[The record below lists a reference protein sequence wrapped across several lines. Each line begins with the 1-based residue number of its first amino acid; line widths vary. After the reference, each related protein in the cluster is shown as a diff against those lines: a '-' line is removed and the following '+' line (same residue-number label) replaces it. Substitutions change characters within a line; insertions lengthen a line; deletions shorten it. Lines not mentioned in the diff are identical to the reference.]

1 MIGARFPRLRVRPI
15 PAAHWRVTGVAIGF
29 GLLLAAAIQTAS
41 ARFEILVDGQTSR
54 CLEDTRALVLDRR
67 RHDLAR
73 GAIYAFTPPEAA
85 AALFR
90 PGIRFAKRIA
100 GLPGDVVQV
109 SAEVTT
115 VNGVVVGHGL
125 DLAAT
130 LGVEPARLERRFTVP
145 EGRFFPMGETRDSLD
160 GRYYGAV
167 AIEAGIG
174 RAWRLF

>member
-1 MIGARFPRLRVRPI
+1 MIRARIWHFRARAI

-29 GLLLAAAIQTAS
+29 GLLLAASIETAS

-54 CLEDTRALVLDRR
+54 CLEDTRALLLDRR
-67 RHDLAR
+67 RHDLVR
-73 GAIYAFTPPEAA
+73 GAIYAFTPPAAA

-90 PGIRFAKRIA
+90 PGTRFAKRIA
-100 GLPGDVVQV
+100 GLPGDVVEV
-109 SAEVTT
+109 GAEATT
-115 VNGVVVGHGL
+115 VNGLVVGEGL
-125 DLAAT
+125 DLAGV
-130 LGVEPARLERRFTVP
+130 LGVDPVRLDRRFIVP
-145 EGRFFPMGETRDSLD
+145 EGRFFAMGETRDSLD

>member
-1 MIGARFPRLRVRPI
+1 MIGARFRHLRPRPI
-15 PAAHWRVTGVAIGF
+15 PAAHWRVTAVAIGF
-29 GLLLAAAIQTAS
+29 GLILAAAIQTA
-41 ARFEILVDGQTSR
+41 ATRFEILVDGQTSR
-54 CLEDTRALVLDRR
+54 CLEDTNALLLDRR

-90 PGIRFAKRIA
+90 PGTRFAKRIA
-100 GLPGDVVQV
+100 GLPGDVV
-109 SAEVTT
+109 EVGVEATT

-125 DLAAT
+125 DLAAI
-130 LGVEPARLERRFTVP
+130 LGVEPGSLNRRFTVP

>member
-1 MIGARFPRLRVRPI
+1 MSGARIWRFRARAI
-15 PAAHWRVTGVAIGF
+15 PAAHWRVTGLAIGF

-54 CLEDTRALVLDRR
+54 CLENTRALVLDRR

-73 GAIYAFTPPEAA
+73 GAIYAFTPPAAA

-90 PGIRFAKRIA
+90 PGTRFAKRIA
-100 GLPGDVVQV
+100 GLPGDMV
-109 SAEVTT
+109 EVGVEATT

-125 DLAAT
+125 DLAAV
-130 LGVEPARLERRFTVP
+130 LGVDPARLDRRFTVP

>member
-1 MIGARFPRLRVRPI
+1 MMGARFPHLSARQI
-15 PAAHWRVTGVAIGF
+15 PAAHWRVTGLAIGF
-29 GLLLAAAIQTAS
+29 GLMLAVAIQSAS
-41 ARFEILVDGQTSR
+41 TRFEILVDGQTSR

-73 GAIYAFTPPEAA
+73 RALYAFTPPEPA

-90 PGIRFAKRIA
+90 PGTRFAKRIA
-100 GLPGDVVQV
+100 GLPGDIV
-109 SAEVTT
+109 EVGPEATT

-130 LGVEPARLERRFTVP
+130 LGVDPARLDRRFTVP

>member
-1 MIGARFPRLRVRPI
+1 MIGARAI
-15 PAAHWRVTGVAIGF
+15 PAAHWRITGVAIGF
-29 GLLLAAAIQTAS
+29 GLVLAATIQTAS
-41 ARFEILVDGQTSR
+41 ERFEILVDGQTSR
-54 CLEDTRALVLDRR
+54 CLEDTRALVLDRH

-90 PGIRFAKRIA
+90 PGTRFAKRIA
-100 GLPGDVVQV
+100 GLPGDVVEIG
-109 SAEVTT
+109 AEATT
-115 VNGVVVGHGL
+115 VNGVVVGEGL

-130 LGVEPARLERRFTVP
+130 LGVEPARFIRRFTVP
-145 EGRFFPMGETRDSLD
+145 EGSFFPMGETRDSLD